1 MTIPV
6 FPWAARRMGSLG
18 AACLMASLAL
28 GQVPQSDT
36 PTETADPPVLDD
48 FTTRQVVAERPVLPY
63 QPVREA
69 DILFEK
75 RIWRVIEVREKMNLP
90 FIYPEAPLFTV
101 LAEAALSGQLQ
112 AYTDDRFNDPMTL
125 AALQDQLVDRD
136 TVMVFNLD
144 TQMDEAKLVTNE
156 IDPTAIRRF
165 RVKEAWFFDT
175 NTGQLR
181 VRILGI
187 APMMDVVDQNGDFK
201 YERPLFWIHYPTARP
216 FLARQKVY
224 APGGN
229 LSATMT
235 WEDIFEMRHFAS
247 MVYKESNPYDRRIQ
261 DYLQGEDIVYESAK
275 INDEL
280 FNREHDLWSW

>member
-75 RIWRVIEVREKMNLP
+75 RIWRVIDVREKMNLP

-101 LAEAALSGQLQ
+101 LAEAALEGGG
-112 AYTDDRFNDPMTL
+112 DRSRALGRLELDAGACGVAIERCRDL
-125 AALQDQLVDRD
+125 ARC
-136 TVMVFNLD
+136 
-144 TQMDEAKLVTNE
+144 
-156 IDPTAIRRF
+156 
-165 RVKEAWFFDT
+165 
-175 NTGQLR
+175 
-181 VRILGI
+181 
-187 APMMDVVDQNGDFK
+187 
-201 YERPLFWIHYPTARP
+201 TARHGEQRREQYARP
-216 FLARQKVY
+216 PRPVHRDPDHALATLRFCHVTLCRPVTY
-224 APGGN
+224 
-229 LSATMT
+229 
-235 WEDIFEMRHFAS
+235 R
-247 MVYKESNPYDRRIQ
+247 
-261 DYLQGEDIVYESAK
+261 
-275 INDEL
+275 
-280 FNREHDLWSW
+280 